1 MKHGDALSKQLSP
14 CPFFP
19 TCVCSRDDAS
29 ARHRVEPFV
38 VSGDPAV
45 VFDRLKALL
54 SGLPRTVVL
63 TATDDYLHAVCRTR
77 LGFVDDIEF
86 RLCPT
91 SRVIHVRSASRIS
104 FFYDFG
110 VNRRRVEALRR
121 RLQSG

>member
-14 CPFFP
+14 CPFFS

-77 LGFVDDIEF
+77 LGFADDIEF

-91 SRVIHVRSASRIS
+91 SRVIHVRSASRLAI
-104 FFYDFG
+104 YDFG